1 MHQNWHATNYN
12 WPLLTMPLLPI
23 VVVWSLREFGS
34 GGGGVGVQGHVP
46 VIVSEFLEW
55 LDVCAGKEDKA
66 ALPLY
71 LNHLGVHARRTTV
84 ILRQSTHHVSNDK
97 APANHAAEV
106 LSWAVASTRLFVNFN
121 NC

>member
-1 MHQNWHATNYN
+1 M
-12 WPLLTMPLLPI
+12 
-23 VVVWSLREFGS
+23 
-34 GGGGVGVQGHVP
+34 QGHVP

-55 LDVCAGKEDKA
+55 LDVCAGEEDKA